1 MLAYSD
7 DGIRSFN
14 QSYWIYALFLWIF
27 TVLIVKMK
35 GLKIL
40 EKSPV
45 NRILHIL
52 STMSSTMLMSKL
64 IYTTKSLYVNELIR
78 ACISSVAG
86 SAIYQFLYVLD
97 IHDFQNQG

>member
-1 MLAYSD
+1 MIAYSD

-14 QSYWIYALFLWIF
+14 QSYWIPALVLWLSPVFL
-27 TVLIVKMK
+27 VKMK

-40 EKSPV
+40 EKSPM

-64 IYTTKSLYVNELIR
+64 IYSTNSLYFNELTR

-86 SAIYQFLYVLD
+86 SAIYQYLYVVD
-97 IHDFQNQG
+97 INYF